1 MSNLHFRHWPPFLG
15 PSIVVVA
22 LLYSLVQLA
31 IMPCMAVNSE
41 LQASASRLNSFLP
54 IKVTPTT
61 RWDQVIA
68 GDNSLGYVY
77 TLTPNLIT
85 PNRSSASMLSE
96 SQHLIDAGCGD
107 SALRGY
113 LENDV
118 RVSFTLRDPLG
129 VLVRVINLNKSDCN
143 VL

>member
-1 MSNLHFRHWPPFLG
+1 MSKLQFRQWPSYLA
-15 PSIVVVA
+15 PSLVSIA
-22 LLYSLVQLA
+22 LLYSLIQLA
-31 IMPCMAVNSE
+31 VMPCMTVNKE
-41 LQASASRLNSFLP
+41 LQASANRLNAFLP

-77 TLTPNLIT
+77 TLTPAL
-85 PNRSSASMLSE
+85 SSGRVMPTMLSE
-96 SQHLIDAGCGD
+96 SQHLIDYGCGD
-107 SALRGY
+107 SALRSY

-118 RVSFTLRDPLG
+118 RVSLTLRDQLG